1 MAICWDF
8 KMMNTISANKILKI
22 TAAVALMGFATG
34 CAQYLERN
42 EGVTLSAGDAVAHNK
57 AVQMIDPW
65 PLYAGQTNI
74 PGNGERMLVALK
86 KYRENKP
93 AKSEGSDTQ
102 NDKKSEE

>member
-1 MAICWDF
+1 MDICWGF
-8 KMMNTISANKILKI
+8 KMTNKTYAHKTLKI
-22 TAAVALMGFATG
+22 VFATMLMGLTSA
-34 CAQYLERN
+34 CSQYLERN
-42 EGVTLSAGDAVAHNK
+42 EGVTLSAGDAVAQNK

-74 PGNGERMLVALK
+74 PGNGERLLVALK

-93 AKSEGSDTQ
+93 DKSEGSDTQ